1 MPRPLDTSIDVYR
14 RQVDTY
20 RSMAPAERLRLAAEM
35 SADVRALAESGIRRR
50 HPDWSPD
57 ARAAELAR
65 ILARPQT
72 MALAGSGHPT
82 TDQ

>member
-1 MPRPLDTSIDVYR
+1 MPRPLDTSIDAHR
-14 RQVDTY
+14 RQLDAY
-20 RSMAPAERLRLAAEM
+20 RSMEPAERLRLAAQM
-35 SADVRALAESGIRRR
+35 SAEVRALAESGIRRR

-65 ILARPQT
+65 ILDRPPT
-72 MALAGSGHPT
+72 MALPGSGHPK